1 MTEQAPKLLDYLPAI
16 YQEDAFLN
24 QFLLAFEEILLGRPS
39 DPNFPARGLEQT
51 IARLP
56 RLFDPSTTP
65 DQFLSWLA
73 GWVAFSVRADLD
85 PIQQRAFI
93 AQVIP
98 LYRRRGTKENL
109 QALLQLFV
117 RGEPTIREP
126 GGAEFQIGVS
136 SRIGQDTFLA
146 GGAPHYFE
154 VVINL
159 AKDLDATLQAR
170 QIEIARALI
179 ELEKPAHT
187 YFKLIPQSLS
197 TMQIGKQSTLG
208 VDTIL
213 GTPPNNTQ

>member
-56 RLFDPSTTP
+56 RLFDPSSTP
-65 DQFLSWLA
+65 DEFLSWLA
-73 GWVAFSVRADLD
+73 GWTAFSVRADLD

-93 AQVIP
+93 AKVIS
-98 LYRRRGTKENL
+98 LYRHRGTKENL
-109 QALLQLFV
+109 QELLKIFV

-126 GGAEFQIGVS
+126 GETELQIGS
-136 SRIGQDTFLA
+136 TSHLGQDTFLA

-154 VVINL
+154 VEISLPADLEPNL
-159 AKDLDATLQAR
+159 RSR

-179 ELEKPAHT
+179 DLEKPAHT
-187 YFKLIPQSLS
+187 YYKLIPNVLS
-197 TMQIGKQSTLG
+197 TIKIGEQSTIG
-208 VDTIL
+208 INTIL
-213 GTPPNNTQ
+213 GTPPKPA